1 LEHESKERER
11 ALRIGR
17 KLTVL
22 AACAGA
28 SLIPVALIAH
38 AQSAPP
44 SPPGAAQ
51 LARPSSIA
59 AARPNIV
66 LIVADDHG
74 TDAIGA
80 YGNRVIR
87 TPNLDRLAAEGVRF
101 TSAFATTASCSPSRS
116 VLLTGL
122 QGHTNGMY
130 GLAQAPFNFQT
141 AARIKSL
148 PAILSA
154 NGYRTAI
161 VGKNHVA
168 PASVYKFDQVLEPA
182 AKQPYTVGRNAV
194 EMAELSDGVI
204 ASKDPRPFFLYFAT
218 DDPHRL
224 GPHDVTRP
232 NSFGNRPQGHP
243 GVTEVTYDPAK
254 VKVPGFLPD
263 IPETRGEIAQY
274 YQAVSRLDQGVG
286 KLITELKAAG
296 KYDNTIIIYLSDN
309 GMAFPGAKTTLYDPG
324 VRLPLIV
331 KAPDNPGAD
340 RVSDALV
347 SWTDITP
354 TILDYA
360 GVTQPSV
367 KFQGASI
374 RPVIEGAP
382 EVQGRTAVFGSHSFH
397 ELQMYYP
404 MRMIRTHR
412 FKLIQ
417 NLAWPLAF
425 PAASDLFHS
434 STWQA
439 TLKKKVL
446 YGRRTVDAYL
456 HRPEYELY
464 DIETDPDE
472 ARNLAGDSAYA
483 TQLKQLQG
491 RLHAFMKD
499 TGDPWLS
506 KLDYE

>member
-1 LEHESKERER
+1 M
-11 ALRIGR
+11 LRIR
-17 KLTVL
+17 RRTALL
-22 AACAGA
+22 AALGA
-28 SLIPVALIAH
+28 SVAPMLFA
-38 AQSAPP
+38 ASAPAKP
-44 SPPGAAQ
+44 RQENAPAPAAAQ
-51 LARPSSIA
+51 
-59 AARPNIV
+59 RPNIV

-80 YGNRVIR
+80 YGNRVIK

-122 QGHTNGMY
+122 QGHSNGMY
-130 GLAQAPFNFQT
+130 GLAQAPYNFQT
-141 AARIKSL
+141 LPRFKSL

-194 EMAELSDGVI
+194 QMAELSERVI
-204 ASKDPRPFFLYFAT
+204 RADDPRPFFLYFAT

-254 VKVPGFLPD
+254 VEVPRFLPD
-263 IPETRGEIAQY
+263 IPEARGEIAQY
-274 YQAVSRLDQGVG
+274 YQSVSRLDQGVG
-286 KLITELKAAG
+286 KLVAELKAEG
-296 KYDNTIIIYLSDN
+296 KYENTIIIYLSDN
-309 GMAFPGAKTTLYDPG
+309 GIAFPGAKTTLYDPG
-324 VRLPLIV
+324 IRLPLIV
-331 KAPDNPGAD
+331 KAPDNVKAA

-360 GVTQPSV
+360 GVTQPGAS
-367 KFQGASI
+367 FQGMSI
-374 RPVIEGAP
+374 RQVIKGAP
-382 EVQGRTAVFGSHSFH
+382 EVPGRTAVFGSHSFH
-397 ELQMYYP
+397 EVQMYYP
-404 MRMIRTHR
+404 MRMVRTHR

-417 NLAWPLAF
+417 NLASPLAF
-425 PAASDLFHS
+425 PAAEDLFHS
-434 STWQA
+434 STWQ
-439 TLKKKVL
+439 TSVKRNLT
-446 YGRRTVDAYL
+446 YGRRSISAYL

-464 DIETDPDE
+464 DLAADPDE
-472 ARNLAGDSAYA
+472 ARNLAGDPKYTA
-483 TQLKQLQG
+483 QLKELKD
-491 RLHAFMKD
+491 RLHGFMRETK
-499 TGDPWLS
+499 DPWLS